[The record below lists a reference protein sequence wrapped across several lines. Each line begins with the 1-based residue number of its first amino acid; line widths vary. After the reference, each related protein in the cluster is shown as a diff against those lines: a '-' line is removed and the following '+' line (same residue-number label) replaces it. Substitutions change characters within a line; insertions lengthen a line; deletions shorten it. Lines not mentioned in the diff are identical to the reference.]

1 MTVTLND
8 LVRETTDMLYSYT
21 QLKDKFVYLAADIN
35 SSVTTLTFA
44 TQSEVR
50 QIQPGQVLQ
59 LGTDDSVVTE
69 LVRVRSVDSTNLLC
83 VVQRAVLGSTA
94 AAWTSALC
102 EIQIEPEYLRSSII
116 REINNTIQSFPPDIW
131 AYATQTTTVNTQY
144 INGYALPVGAVG
156 VVSVQYLPA
165 GYTDSWDRV
174 RRWDY
179 DPATNNLTVL
189 QLMEPAQSLK
199 IQYRQY
205 PGLLVADANTL
216 TGTALLTDTCR
227 DLIVLGALHK
237 LLLGRASG
245 RLIDDRAETL
255 SNSSQRTADPVM
267 AAVRQ
272 VYALYQQ
279 RLVAERERQ
288 RLLYPI
294 RPHMTF

>member
-8 LVRETTDMLYSYT
+8 LVRDTSDMLYSYV
-21 QLKDKFVYLAADIN
+21 QLKDKFIYLASDID
-35 SSVTTLTFA
+35 SSVTTFTLSS
-44 TQSEVR
+44 QSDAR
-50 QIQPGQVLQ
+50 QVQPGQVLQ

-69 LVRVRSVDSTNLLC
+69 LVRVRTVDAANLQC
-83 VVQRAVLGSTA
+83 VVKRAVLGSTA
-94 AAWTSALC
+94 AAWVASTC
-102 EIQIEPEYLRSSII
+102 EIQVEPEYLRSSII

-131 AYATQTTTVNTQY
+131 SYDTLTTTVNTQY
-144 INGYALPVGAVG
+144 IDGYPLPVGAVG

-165 GYTDSWDRV
+165 GFTDAWDRV

-189 QLMEPAQSLK
+189 QLMEPGQALK
-199 IQYRQY
+199 VQYRQY
-205 PGLLVADANTL
+205 PALLVSDANSL
-216 TGTALLTDTCR
+216 VGTAHLTDTCR

-245 RLIDDRAETL
+245 RLVDDRAETL

-272 VYALYQQ
+272 IYALYSQ
-279 RLVAERERQ
+279 RLTAERERQ
-288 RLLYPI
+288 RLLFPI
-294 RPHMTF
+294 RPHTTF

>member
-8 LVRETTDMLYSYT
+8 LVRDASDYLYSYV
-21 QLKDKFVYLAADIN
+21 QLKDRFIYLSADIN
-35 SSVTTLTFA
+35 TSVTTLSLSTA
-44 TQSEVR
+44 TDARSV
-50 QIQPGQVLQ
+50 QPGQVLQ

-69 LVRVRSVDSTNLLC
+69 LVRVITVDPANLQC
-83 VVQRAVLGSTA
+83 TVKRAVLGSTA
-94 AAWTSALC
+94 ASWVATTC
-102 EIQIEPEYLRSSII
+102 EIQVEPEYLRSSII

-131 AYATQTTTVNTQY
+131 SYDTLTTTVNTQY
-144 INGYALPVGAVG
+144 VDGYALPAGAVG

-165 GYTDSWDRV
+165 GYTNSWQKM
-174 RRWDY
+174 RRWRY
-179 DPATNNLTVL
+179 DSALNELTVL

-205 PGLLVADANTL
+205 PALLVTDANSL
-216 TGTALLTDTCR
+216 IGTAHLTDTCR

-237 LLLGRASG
+237 LLLGRAAG
-245 RLIDDRAETL
+245 RLVDDRAETL

-272 VYALYQQ
+272 IYALYQQ

-294 RPHMTF
+294 APHATF